1 MAESSKRHC
10 SRPRQASE
18 ATELLCNLAPV
29 DPVTMS
35 GWASGEVSV
44 PVNGPVVMQADMG
57 PVASWPLQMP
67 VLLMSGSD
75 CCTIMLHSIDVRVSE
90 IKLLIEQKSSI
101 PQEEQD
107 IFFDG
112 CPVLMRDDCRLCH
125 YAEALYSS
133 SRKIYLVRKSPPSCE
148 LDRSTLRRLQ
158 KEFQNSQR
166 SALLAGCALAPLD
179 GDLDA
184 NPLRW
189 SATIS
194 GPSDS
199 PYAGATFAL
208 DISLPRE
215 YPYKPPVVRFAT
227 RIFHPLVPSSGAI
240 DLPMLHE
247 NWVPCINLEGIILR
261 IKEELADPYA
271 PPGWNGTHCCG
282 CGNHEA
288 AMLSHD
294 KESFD
299 RRARQETL
307 GNASA
312 EP

>member
-1 MAESSKRHC
+1 
-10 SRPRQASE
+10 
-18 ATELLCNLAPV
+18 
-29 DPVTMS
+29 MS
-35 GWASGEVSV
+35 GWASGDVSGRD
-44 PVNGPVVMQADMG
+44 PVAMQMTAG
-57 PVASWPLQMP
+57 PVANWPLQMP
-67 VLLMSGSD
+67 VLMMSGSV
-75 CCTIMLHSIDVRVSE
+75 CCTIMLDSIDVRISE
-90 IKLLIEQKSSI
+90 MKLLIEQKTSI

-107 IFFDG
+107 IFFAG

-133 SRKIYLVRKSPPSCE
+133 SRKIYLVRRSPPACE

-166 SALLAGCALAPLD
+166 SVVLAGCDLAPLD
-179 GDLDA
+179 GDLEA

-189 SATIS
+189 AAMIS
-194 GPSDS
+194 GPSDG
-199 PYAGATFAL
+199 PYAGAAFAL

-247 NWVPCINLEGIILR
+247 NWVPCINLESIILR
-261 IKEELADPYA
+261 IKEELTDPYA
-271 PPGWNGTHCCG
+271 SPGWNGTHCCG

-294 KESFD
+294 KENFD
-299 RRARQETL
+299 RRAREETL
-307 GNASA
+307 AHAS
-312 EP
+312 PQP